1 MWRSRSGPRRFRL
14 VDLAFDWHGFDEL
27 RLRLD
32 QERAG
37 RGAFE
42 ALAKAEEMLALCD
55 RMWICHARLS
65 EILWYSENALKAAR
79 SRGSAASE
87 LADYC
92 AVLSQVCAM
101 FFEP

>member
-1 MWRSRSGPRRFRL
+1 M
-14 VDLAFDWHGFDEL
+14 DLAFDWQGFDEMWG
-27 RLRLD
+27 RLQ

-42 ALAKAEEMLALCD
+42 ALRKAEEMLALCD
-55 RMWICHARLS
+55 RMWIAHARLS
-65 EILWYSENALKAAR
+65 EILLYSENALEAAR

-92 AVLSQVCAM
+92 AVLAQVCAM
-101 FFEP
+101 FFNP